1 MQPVRTHDDQDRM
14 GDASGV
20 EGEREGCRETAERVE
35 AMTGGAW
42 ILLVA
47 VTMSVVGVLL
57 VVWAA
62 WDRMRLDERE
72 MDEQFDREL
81 KAHWA
86 SLRKE
91 MGIRED

>member
-1 MQPVRTHDDQDRM
+1 
-14 GDASGV
+14 
-20 EGEREGCRETAERVE
+20 
-35 AMTGGAW
+35 MTGGAW